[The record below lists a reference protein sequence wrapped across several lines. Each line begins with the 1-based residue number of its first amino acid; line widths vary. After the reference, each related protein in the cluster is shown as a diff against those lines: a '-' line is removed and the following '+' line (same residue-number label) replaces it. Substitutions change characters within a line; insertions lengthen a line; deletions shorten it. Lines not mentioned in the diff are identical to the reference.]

1 MNCIIQRD
9 VRSEYIEMTENG
21 NQKAMEFFG
30 VRTEGSMSLRLF
42 PVWAQALGIQGANL
56 RGVNLP
62 IDGKPETYRKA
73 VQRLKRDPEVYGAL
87 VTSHKLSVVRAAG
100 ELIDQYTP
108 ASKLTGEVSA
118 LYKRGG
124 ELWGDAVDPE
134 NCGLAMADLL
144 PPNWWSL
151 NEEAGILV
159 LGGGGACVAL
169 LVHVLQ
175 QTVNA
180 PSFVQVVEKRADNL
194 DHCAR
199 VAGQLDSGKTTV
211 EFIHSSQPQVCDQL
225 VSKLPPCSMVINAT
239 GMGKDLPGSPVTD
252 AVRFPDGGVV
262 WELNYRGER
271 PFLHQARK
279 QSEARSL
286 IVADG
291 WHYFLRGWSSVIGL
305 VFNIPITQNRFKD
318 FCAVTKKN

>member
-1 MNCIIQRD
+1 
-9 VRSEYIEMTENG
+9 MTENE
-21 NQKAMEFFG
+21 NRRVMEFFG
-30 VRTEGSMSLRLF
+30 VHTEGSMSLRLF
-42 PVWAQALGIQGANL
+42 PVWAQALGIQEANL

-62 IDGKPETYRKA
+62 IDQTLEPHRQA
-73 VQRLKRDPEVYGAL
+73 VQRLKQDPKVYGAL

-100 ELIDQYTP
+100 ELIDRYTP
-108 ASKLTGEVSA
+108 ASELTGEVSA
-118 LYKRGG
+118 LYKREG

-134 NCGLAMADLL
+134 NCGLAMADFL

-151 NEEAGILV
+151 NERAGILV

-175 QTVNA
+175 QAVNA
-180 PSFVQVVEKRADNL
+180 PSFVQVVEKRTDNL

-199 VAGQLDSGKTTV
+199 IAGQLDSGKITV

-225 VSKLPPCSMVINAT
+225 VSKLPSGSMVINAT
-239 GMGKDLPGSPVTD
+239 GMGKDVPGSPVTD
-252 AVRFPDGGVV
+252 AVRFPVDGVV

-279 QSEARSL
+279 QSQAKSL
-286 IVADG
+286 IVEDG
-291 WHYFLRGWSSVIGL
+291 WYYFLRGWSSVIGL
-305 VFNIPITQNRFKD
+305 VFNIPITQGRFKD
-318 FCAVTKKN
+318 FCAVTKRD